1 LGLLII
7 GFWLGQYIDQKYF
20 KFSNS
25 FNFSFKFTSSIIALI
40 GFIALDQIIEKAMT
54 LLNAGHLIEIVI
66 SSFILGIYIS
76 FISLF
81 VLKNL
86 KLQKTN
92 N

>member
-1 LGLLII
+1 
-7 GFWLGQYIDQKYF
+7 
-20 KFSNS
+20 
-25 FNFSFKFTSSIIALI
+25 
-40 GFIALDQIIEKAMT
+40 MT

-66 SSFILGIYIS
+66 SPFILGIYIS